1 VERLGGFIALTASP
15 GHLREYAVAA
25 YVLPDCIYR
34 GMAVL
39 EIDWPDGEL
48 QISADYRARV
58 SAAQVARREVL
69 ATAGPQEILQERIWA
84 RGTEA
89 RNRGRVR
96 SRPHEPR
103 QPDPPLASARPP
115 RRRTASPLRPISS
128 GTNDPA
134 VTIVAVQADSL
145 PRHRPVQ

>member
-48 QISADYRARV
+48 QISARTTGRGSQLLRSLAGRCWRLPDRKRFSKNA
-58 SAAQVARREVL
+58 SGLAAPKL
-69 ATAGPQEILQERIWA
+69 ATGAASGRVPTNRANPIR
-84 RGTEA
+84 RS
-89 RNRGRVR
+89 RRRGRPDAVR
-96 SRPHEPR
+96 QARSDRSLAGRTIRP
-103 QPDPPLASARPP
+103 
-115 RRRTASPLRPISS
+115 
-128 GTNDPA
+128 
-134 VTIVAVQADSL
+134 
-145 PRHRPVQ
+145 